1 VPSLGI
7 IGGPGVLALAVG
19 AILAVGGLGGGI
31 GLAIGIAVALVAV
44 SGSMLMVSLRKGV
57 AVRRRRIRAGP
68 ERLVGHVGVVR
79 SWCEPSG
86 TVQLDGALWT
96 ARKAAPYSDD
106 EPDPE
111 LHKGDRVVVEY
122 LDGLT
127 VRVRRAEEWELTP

>member
-1 VPSLGI
+1 
-7 IGGPGVLALAVG
+7 
-19 AILAVGGLGGGI
+19 
-31 GLAIGIAVALVAV
+31 
-44 SGSMLMVSLRKGV
+44 V

-96 ARKAAPYSDD
+96 ARKAAAYSDE

-111 LHKGDRVVVEY
+111 LHAGDRVVVEH

-127 VRVRRAEEWELTP
+127 VTVRRAEEWELTP